1 MSDHFMDVFGIETLE
16 ELPELKVQE
25 SEGLLFGSVSDLKG
39 DDQFS
44 DISTEDSVISRLSD

>member
-1 MSDHFMDVFGIETLE
+1 MDVFGIETLE